1 MKVSLHGMIENACR
15 TLEGVDDTGQAFM
28 LRELLKHLEMLR
40 ENTELVGEFFDLY
53 VKDGY
58 KP

>member
-1 MKVSLHGMIENACR
+1 MKVSLHGMIGNACQS
-15 TLEGVDDTGQAFM
+15 LDEAGDTFHAFS

-40 ENTELVGEFFDLY
+40 ENTELVSEFFDLY